1 MANLGFKVISGIQ
14 LALNLA
20 ALILIGVNYW
30 AKDATEKPNPYNDG
44 ALSMPAILLMMAV
57 PLVGSKMAKSAY
69 GISKSQDESD
79 TMTLFRHSGS
89 SLALMGASI
98 ILGILFVDESL
109 SGDHRNDVIGLAWA
123 YWSCHAVD
131 RLMDVLLDHHDSLGL
146 NLLNPLSGE
155 LGGYRIK
162 DYPQADVVNAEGV
175 VTGRAVAPDQRLFR
189 ASAVCVS
196 LALNLFGIIITRV
209 DNDGH
214 KGVMDGDGL
223 NIAAIVAVSLH
234 LLLALCVVAS
244 AAAESQKA
252 PVEIIAINE
261 NPLYR
266 SLVAGFVIVAIGLD
280 FGHLWGLN
288 EEPTWFMVS
297 VVASLLADGIG
308 RDVA

>member
-14 LALNLA
+14 AALNIA
-20 ALILIGVNYW
+20 AIIIIMVNYF
-30 AKDATEKPNPYNDG
+30 AEDATEKPNPYNDG

-57 PLVGSKMAKSAY
+57 PLLGGKIAKSLY
-69 GISKSQDESD
+69 GLSKSQKESD

-98 ILGILFVDESL
+98 VLGLLFTDESL
-109 SGDHRNDVIGLAWA
+109 SGDHRNDVIGLAWG
-123 YWSCHAVD
+123 YWSLHALD
-131 RLMDVLLDHHDSLGL
+131 RLMDVLLDRVADDTNPLSAS
-146 NLLNPLSGE
+146 LLNPL
-155 LGGYRIK
+155 GGRVIN
-162 DYPQADVVNAEGV
+162 YPRRDVKNAQGV
-175 VTGRAVAPDQRLFR
+175 VTTVVADKQRLFR
-189 ASAVCVS
+189 AAAVCVF
-196 LALNLFGIIITRV
+196 LALNLFGILFTRV
-209 DNDGH
+209 DNEGH

-234 LLLALCVVAS
+234 LVLAICVVI
-244 AAAESQKA
+244 AAAIGLVRGLDFE
-252 PVEIIAINE
+252 VIAINE

-280 FGHLWGLN
+280 FGHLWGLK

-297 VVASLLADGIG
+297 LTAALLADGVG

>member
-1 MANLGFKVISGIQ
+1 MANTGFKVISGIQ
-14 LALNLA
+14 VALNLA
-20 ALILIGVNYW
+20 ALILIIVNYS
-30 AKDATEKPNPYNDG
+30 AKNETEKPNPYNDG
-44 ALSMPAILLMMAV
+44 ALSMPAILLMMAL
-57 PLVGSKMAKSAY
+57 PLLGGKIAKSAY

-98 ILGILFVDESL
+98 VLGLLFADEDL
-109 SGDHRNDVIGLAWA
+109 SGDHRNVIIGLAWA
-123 YWSCHAVD
+123 YWGCHALD
-131 RLMDVLLDHHDSLGL
+131 RLMDVLLDHHASLGW
-146 NLLNPLSGE
+146 NLLNPLSGD

-162 DYPQADVVNAEGV
+162 DYPQADVLNDEGV
-175 VTGRAVAPDQRLFR
+175 VTSKAVAPKQRLAR
-189 ASAVCVS
+189 ASIVCVF
-196 LALNLFGIIITRV
+196 LALNLFGIILTRV
-209 DNDGH
+209 DNGGH

-234 LLLALCVVAS
+234 LILALCVVAS
-244 AAAESQKA
+244 AAAESQKS

-280 FGHLWGLN
+280 FGHLFEIK
-288 EEPTWFMVS
+288 EEATWFMVS
-297 VVASLLADGIG
+297 VAASLLADAVG

>member
-1 MANLGFKVISGIQ
+1 MANTGFKVISGIQ
-14 LALNLA
+14 AALNVA
-20 ALILIGVNYW
+20 ALILIIVNYS
-30 AKDATEKPNPYNDG
+30 AKNTAEKPNPYNDG
-44 ALSMPAILLMMAV
+44 VLSMPAILLMMAL
-57 PLVGSKMAKSAY
+57 PLLGGKIAKSAY
-69 GISKSQDESD
+69 GIAKSQDESD

-98 ILGILFVDESL
+98 VLGLLFTDESL
-109 SGDHRNDVIGLAWA
+109 SGDHRNDTIGLAWL
-123 YWSCHAVD
+123 YWSCHALD
-131 RLMDVLLDHHDSLGL
+131 RLMDVLLDHHASLGW

-155 LGGYRIK
+155 LGGYRVT
-162 DYPQADVVNAEGV
+162 DYPQADVKNDEGQ
-175 VTGRAVAPDQRLFR
+175 VTGKEVAPKQRLFR
-189 ASAVCVS
+189 ASAVVVF
-196 LALNLFGIIITRV
+196 LAFNLFGIIITRA
-209 DNDGH
+209 DNEGH

-234 LLLALCVVAS
+234 LVLAGCVVA
-244 AAAESQKA
+244 AAAAKSQTA
-252 PVEIIAINE
+252 SVEIIAINE